1 MLKEKAITLLKVRP
15 DEIRMVTLIAALF
28 LCIQAGQGFGENAA
42 FALFLSSINVD
53 VLPYMYMGL
62 GGVVFLASIAYSAS
76 LTRFQNASVV
86 INLLAGSFLLFAVE
100 WIVIVLFG
108 SSLSYP
114 YPVLWLT
121 TYGMSV
127 VLGTL
132 LWTVAGEVCDARQ
145 AKRLFPDFYKHGHFG
160 ECSGQFV
167 YRCSCQQP
175 WCEQFD
181 HFVCNIAGSGFF
193 TNPYDH
199 KRLFCP

>member
-108 SSLSYP
+108 EFAFLSLSSA
-114 YPVLWLT
+114 VVDHLWN
-121 TYGMSV
+121 
-127 VLGTL
+127 
-132 LWTVAGEVCDARQ
+132 ERRAR
-145 AKRLFPDFYKHGHFG
+145 H
-160 ECSGQFV
+160 
-167 YRCSCQQP
+167 
-175 WCEQFD
+175 
-181 HFVCNIAGSGFF
+181 NIMDGGG
-193 TNPYDH
+193 
-199 KRLFCP
+199 